1 MWNCFNAH
9 SVLGIS
15 RGSCPLRDVERQSE
29 VHETYISH
37 PFLPLMLHQGWRDR
51 DIGVHSP

>member
-37 PFLPLMLHQGWRDR
+37 PFLPLMLHQGRRDR